1 MRCSGCGKPMRDYG
15 ITRDEAPGTVPRGGR
30 EICQTCV
37 NHRGGKLAE
46 APPSDEPCV
55 PVKALLRPST
65 YRVFAGHAKAMGLE
79 VGDLLSRLAD
89 RAVKPADL
97 PVAPKTRR
105 PRAED
110 AIDARIRELNAQHMN
125 DTEIAKIIGMSQPS
139 TSGRR
144 RRLGL
149 ESPTPKGGRRKA
161 A

>member
-1 MRCSGCGKPMRDYG
+1 MS
-15 ITRDEAPGTVPRGGR
+15 TRAEGLTRAGHHIPVTSPRPLRSSTTIQETGD
-30 EICQTCV
+30 V
-37 NHRGGKLAE
+37 M
-46 APPSDEPCV
+46 SDEPCV

-97 PVAPKTRR
+97 ATEPKPRR

-110 AIDARIRELNAQHMN
+110 AIDARIRELNAQHLN
-125 DTEIAKIIGMSQPS
+125 DTEIAKIIGMSQPN
-139 TSGRR
+139 TSGRRR